1 MRTILLGAAMCLAVT
16 CAAQAQVA
24 RGRYI
29 VQHIG
34 MCGDCHTPRNAKGEP
49 ILGKALQGAPL
60 GMRPIH
66 PMPFAKRAPDIAGLP
81 AGWTAAQTAHFLQTG
96 IRPNG
101 TGPLPPMPP
110 YRLSKRDA
118 WAVTDYLKS
127 LSHN

>member
-1 MRTILLGAAMCLAVT
+1 MRAMVLGAALCLAVT

-29 VQHIG
+29 VQNVG
-34 MCGDCHTPRNAKGEP
+34 MCGDCHTPRDDRGEP
-49 ILGKALQGAPL
+49 IPGRALQGAPL

-66 PMPFAKRAPDIAGLP
+66 PMPFAVRAPDIAGLP
-81 AGWTAAQTAHFLQTG
+81 AHWTPAQTAHFLQTG
-96 IRPNG
+96 KRPDG

-127 LSHN
+127 LKRD